1 MYYLLY
7 QDSHLLLQHDGGLY
21 EIPQGNRPPLP
32 IQHSFIL
39 KDSMG
44 KSYLAANVHT
54 TQLPEN
60 PTYEWI
66 GVRQAH
72 DLLPRTLYQLVVKG
86 AELTYWEKTNQYCGS
101 CGTLLERHTDIS
113 KKCPKCQ
120 REFWPALALAV
131 IVAIT
136 RNEGK
141 ELLMVQARN
150 FKGDYYGLV
159 AGFVETGETLEEAL
173 RREVMEETGCRIT
186 NIRYFGSQPWPYPSN
201 LMVGFTAEWDGGE
214 LQLQESELRKGG
226 WFTRETLPNIPG
238 KVSLARKLIDAWLES
253 TQNTQENKPSQP

>member
-1 MYYLLY
+1 MHAQPLFHIHNYSMYYLLY
-7 QDSHLLLQHDGGLY
+7 QDSHLLLRHDGSSY
-21 EIPQGNRPPLP
+21 QIPQGDVPPLP
-32 IQHSFIL
+32 IQHSFSL
-39 KDSMG
+39 TDSMG
-44 KSYLAANVHT
+44 KIYLAANT
-54 TQLPEN
+54 LTGQLPEN
-60 PTYEWI
+60 TTYEWI
-66 GVRQAH
+66 GVRQAYE
-72 DLLPRTLYQLVVKG
+72 LLPESTYQVVVKG
-86 AELTYWEKTNQYCGS
+86 
-101 CGTLLERHTDIS
+101 HTDIS
-113 KKCPKCQ
+113 KRCPNCQ
-120 REFWPALALAV
+120 REFWPALAVAV

-173 RREVMEETGCRIT
+173 RREVMEETGCRIK
-186 NIRYFGSQPWPYPSN
+186 NIHYFSSQPWPYPSN

-238 KVSLARKLIDAWLES
+238 KVSLARKLIDSWLES
-253 TQNTQENKPSQP
+253 TQKPL

>member
-7 QDSHLLLQHDGGLY
+7 QNSQILLQKEGASYQLPESDTPL
-21 EIPQGNRPPLP
+21 LP
-32 IQHSFIL
+32 IQHSFSL
-39 KDSMG
+39 TAPSG
-44 KSYLAANVHT
+44 ELCVAANVLT
-54 TQLPEN
+54 PQIPQQS
-60 PTYEWI
+60 PYEWVGI
-66 GVRQAH
+66 RQAY
-72 DLLPRTLYQLVVKG
+72 DLLPASIYQVVVKG
-86 AELTYWEKTNQYCGS
+86 AELTYWEATTKYCGS
-101 CGTLLERHTDIS
+101 CGSLLEQHTDIS
-113 KKCPKCQ
+113 KRCPKCQ

-173 RREVMEETGCRIT
+173 QREVMEETGCRIK

-214 LQLQESELRKGG
+214 LKLQESELRKGG

-238 KVSLARKLIDAWLES
+238 KVSLARKLIDAWLDS
-253 TQNTQENKPSQP
+253 AQNPQSDTR

>member
-1 MYYLLY
+1 MYYLFY
-7 QDSHLLLQHDGGLY
+7 QDSQILLQKEGTTY
-21 EIPQGNRPPLP
+21 QVPQGDMPPFP
-32 IQHSFIL
+32 IAYSFSL
-39 KDSMG
+39 NGPMG
-44 KSYLAANVHT
+44 ECYLAANAPS
-54 TQLPEN
+54 TQIHQQSP
-60 PTYEWI
+60 YEWI
-66 GVRQAH
+66 GVRQAY
-72 DLLPRTLYQLVVKG
+72 DLLPASIYQVVVKG
-86 AELTYWEKTNQYCGS
+86 AELTYWEATTKYCGV

-113 KKCPKCQ
+113 KRCPKCQ
-120 REFWPALALAV
+120 REIWPALALAV

-136 RNEGK
+136 RNHGK

-173 RREVMEETGCRIT
+173 RREVMEETGCRIK

-238 KVSLARKLIDAWLES
+238 KVSLARKLIDSWLAS
-253 TQNTQENKPSQP
+253 IQNTQ

>member
-1 MYYLLY
+1 MYYILY
-7 QDSHLLLQHDGGLY
+7 QDSHLLLRHDGASY
-21 EIPQGNRPPLP
+21 QIPQGDIPPLP
-32 IQHSFIL
+32 IQHSFSL
-39 KDSMG
+39 QDSMG
-44 KSYLAANVHT
+44 QSYLAANVLT
-54 TQLPEN
+54 TQVPEA
-60 PTYEWI
+60 TKYEWV
-66 GVRQAH
+66 GVRQAYE
-72 DLLPRTLYQLVVKG
+72 LLPEAIYQVVVKG
-86 AELTYWEKTNQYCGS
+86 AELTFWEATTKYCGS
-101 CGTLLERHTDIS
+101 CATPLEQHTDIS
-113 KKCPKCQ
+113 KRCPKCQ
-120 REFWPALALAV
+120 REYWPTLALAV

-173 RREVMEETGCRIT
+173 RREVMEETGCRIK

-238 KVSLARKLIDAWLES
+238 KVSLARKLIDAWLDS
-253 TQNTQENKPSQP
+253 AQNPQSDTR